1 MQESVNILGTEY
13 KIIIDDEMHRTER
26 DGAERRYLHEISLR
40 PKSDMLNS
48 EATDYERAIRFNEV
62 GRHEIFHAF
71 FDESGLEGY
80 SEDEQLI
87 NWLAVQSPKIFKIFA
102 ELDLL

>member
-1 MQESVNILGTEY
+1 MQESVNILGAEY
-13 KIIIDDEMHRTER
+13 RILIDEEMHRTER
-26 DGAERRYLHEISLR
+26 DGAKRRYLHEISLR
-40 PKSDMLNS
+40 PKSDMLDS
-48 EATDYERAIRFNEV
+48 EATDYERALRFNEV
-62 GRHEIFHAF
+62 GRHEILHAF

>member
-1 MQESVNILGTEY
+1 MQESVNILGAEY
-13 KIIIDDEMHRTER
+13 DISIDGEMCQTDR
-26 DGAERRYLHEISLR
+26 DGIEIRYSHKITLR
-40 PKSDMLNS
+40 PEADMLDR
-48 EATDYERAIRFNEV
+48 EATDYEKKQRFLEV

-87 NWLAVQSPKIFKIFA
+87 NWLAIQSPKIFKVFT
-102 ELDLL
+102 ELELL

>member
-13 KIIIDDEMHRTER
+13 QIIIDDEMHRTER
-26 DGAERRYLHEISLR
+26 DGTERRYLHEISLR
-40 PKSDMLNS
+40 PKADMLNS
-48 EATDYERAIRFNEV
+48 EATDYERALRFNEV
-62 GRHEIFHAF
+62 GRHEILHAF

-87 NWLAVQSPKIFKIFA
+87 NWLAVQSPKIFRAFT
-102 ELDLL
+102 ELELL

>member
-1 MQESVNILGTEY
+1 MQESVNILGAEY
-13 KIIIDDEMHRTER
+13 RILIDEEMHRTER

-48 EATDYERAIRFNEV
+48 EATDYERALRFNEV
-62 GRHEIFHAF
+62 GRHEILHAF

-87 NWLAVQSPKIFKIFA
+87 NWLAVQSPKIFKVFT
-102 ELDLL
+102 ELELL

>member
-1 MQESVNILGTEY
+1 MQESVNILGAENL
-13 KIIIDDEMHRTER
+13 IIIDDEMHRTER

-48 EATDYERAIRFNEV
+48 EATDYERALRFNEV
-62 GRHEIFHAF
+62 GRHEILHAF

>member
-1 MQESVNILGTEY
+1 MQESVNILGAEY
-13 KIIIDDEMHRTER
+13 RIIIDDEMHQTER

-48 EATDYERAIRFNEV
+48 EATDYERALRFNEV
-62 GRHEIFHAF
+62 GRHEILHAF